1 MKIRFNNDR
10 NCLETNIYFN
20 YDNGKRGS
28 RIIRGNSKKEIE
40 EKASQFLKEISETSL
55 LSNGLTLNNW
65 FNYYIK
71 HICPSIN
78 KQSTIDNKVNIFKP
92 MPEHIKQT
100 PLNKLTPETLQIVF
114 DEFQGRYSQNS
125 IAILKEVLSAVLNA
139 AVEFKKISENPM
151 HKVKSKGFVVGK
163 KVLITPSDLVKIVKS
178 IPLKKFQMFVL
189 LVYYSAGRYNEVKS
203 LRKTDF
209 DSKRGLLHF
218 KEQYFK
224 LNNQVKIDTLKT
236 KKSERTVKLPK
247 FISDKLNE
255 FIQADTTDCEY
266 IFHHHGGQLYGQ
278 SAIRQTLKGY
288 FIKAGYPDLSS
299 KQLRSSY
306 VKNAVKKNISLKTLQ
321 NILGHSKYSTT
332 ADIYGSIES
341 EDTYYVADTL
351 EQDKDVFKN
360 V

>member
-10 NCLETNIYFN
+10 NCLETNIYFS

-28 RIIRGNSKKEIE
+28 RIIRGSSTKEIE
-40 EKASQFLKEISETSL
+40 EKAAQFLKEISETSL
-55 LSNGLTLNNW
+55 LSSGLTLQNW
-65 FNYYIK
+65 FNYYIN

-78 KQSTIDNKVNIFKP
+78 KQRTIDNKKNNFKP
-92 MPEHIKQT
+92 LPEHIKQT

-114 DEFQGRYSQNS
+114 DELSKRYSQNT
-125 IAILKEVLSAVLNA
+125 IAIQKEVLCTVLNA
-139 AVEFKKISENPM
+139 ALELHKISENPM
-151 HKVKSKGFVVGK
+151 HKVKLKGFMVGK
-163 KVLITPSDLVKIVKS
+163 KMLITPSDLVKIVKS
-178 IPLKKFQMFVL
+178 IPLEKFRIFVL
-189 LVYYSAGRYNEVKS
+189 IVYYSAGRYNEVKS
-203 LRKTDF
+203 LKKTDF

-218 KEQYFK
+218 HSQYFK
-224 LNNQVKIDTLKT
+224 LNNQVKVDTLKT

-247 FISDKLNE
+247 FIADKLQE

-266 IFHHHGGQLYGQ
+266 IFHHHGGQLYGY
-278 SAIRQTLKGY
+278 SAIRQTLKAY
-288 FIKAGYPDLSS
+288 FVKAGYPELSA

-306 VKNAVKKNISLKTLQ
+306 VKNAVKRNISLKTLQ
-321 NILGHSKYSTT
+321 QILGHSKYSTT

-351 EQDKDVFKN
+351 EQDKDVFKD